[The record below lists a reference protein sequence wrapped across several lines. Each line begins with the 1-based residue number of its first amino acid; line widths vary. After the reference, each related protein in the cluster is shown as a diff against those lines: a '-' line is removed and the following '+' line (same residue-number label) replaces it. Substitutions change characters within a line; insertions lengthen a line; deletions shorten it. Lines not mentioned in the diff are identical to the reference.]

1 MSRVRMFGPGQPW
14 SRFVTAI
21 LGTMFLGVTTVT
33 HAFTVVLTQQQ
44 LADEVKVYFPI
55 EYETAG
61 ARTRLDMRGVRLLQ
75 EKNRISVS
83 LALTSAIPGVGN
95 FSGTTEISGEIDY
108 HRGRREFYLRDPS
121 ILSLKLADVPPDFAA
136 LVEEG
141 VQALILHAWPVI
153 IVYRLSEE
161 QVKGSLSM
169 RLLKTVQIRDG
180 KVFLEMGF

>member
-1 MSRVRMFGPGQPW
+1 M
-14 SRFVTAI
+14 
-21 LGTMFLGVTTVT
+21 LLGVTTVT

-61 ARTRLDMRGVRLLQ
+61 VRTRLDMHGIRLLQ
-75 EKNRISVS
+75 DKNRIAVS
-83 LALTSAIPGVGN
+83 LALISSIPGVGK
-95 FSGTTEISGEIDY
+95 FSGTTEISGELDY

-121 ILSLKLADVPPDFAA
+121 ILSLKLADVPPDYAA
-136 LVEEG
+136 LVEEA

>member
-1 MSRVRMFGPGQPW
+1 MFAKGQPL
-14 SRFVTAI
+14 SRIVTAV
-21 LGTMFLGVTTVT
+21 LGTMFLGVSTAT

-61 ARTRLDMRGVRLLQ
+61 VRTRLDMHGVRLLQ
-75 EKNRISVS
+75 DKNRIAVS
-83 LALTSAIPGVGN
+83 LALTSAIPGVGKV
-95 FSGTTEISGEIDY
+95 SGTTEISGELDY

-121 ILSLKLADVPPDFAA
+121 ILSLKLADVPPDYAA

-169 RLLKTVQIRDG
+169 RLLKTVQVRDG